1 MQDSPGERNWAEF
14 TFAKTSRTVYRD
26 RETHWPIAERRVSSK
41 DPRLNCGTH
50 FGSGSLLVS
59 KVVNGLTCCEGV
71 DSAFKSFPTIG
82 LTYNIGFKGKNIL
95 LQKSPYGGRV
105 TNCQDAPLGLFNSF
119 LSKKAKNI
127 KMGKNL

>member
-82 LTYNIGFKGKNIL
+82 LTCKIGFN
-95 LQKSPYGGRV
+95 R
-105 TNCQDAPLGLFNSF
+105 
-119 LSKKAKNI
+119 
-127 KMGKNL
+127 KNLLPQMSPNGGTVVKTPLLNYSTPFSQERQKTFK